1 MRAESTA
8 ATLPRGRGAG
18 PWLCRGAVPLLLLL
32 LTLLL
37 AVGGLAAA
45 PAWIEGLAIR
55 LGAEPQSALRAL
67 IAAQI
72 SLALLAAIMGRWS
85 RGIALASLALLAF
98 AAIAELSAL
107 AAAGGE
113 PLAFAAPGAVLAI
126 AGALLPAVLRARVSS
141 GTGRRSGA
149 WPAIA
154 IVTIATAAV
163 AIAARL
169 PLSAPAEAEP
179 PRRFAGEVVEF
190 AFEDWPGRSLP
201 DTGLPRH
208 LPQLTPL
215 TLEGRSVIVLY
226 SPRCGSCHDL
236 FRDWF
241 ATRDLPFRVIAVVVP
256 PQPSATL
263 LPSDQPERVDCPS
276 CIDLSLPSGPL
287 WLLQPPVVVAV
298 KDGVVTGVATRPEQV
313 AAALEGWLDP

>member
-1 MRAESTA
+1 MPTESPA
-8 ATLPRGRGAG
+8 AAPDRGRGGGA
-18 PWLCRGAVPLLLLL
+18 WLCRGAVPLLLLL

-37 AVGGLAAA
+37 AAGGVAAA

-67 IAAQI
+67 IATQL
-72 SLALLAAIMGRWS
+72 SLALLAATVGRWS
-85 RGIALASLALLAF
+85 RGIALAALALLAF

-113 PLAFAAPGAVLAI
+113 PIAFAAPGAVLAI
-126 AGALLPAVLRARVSS
+126 AGALLPAVLRARVGS
-141 GTGRRSGA
+141 GKGRRSGA

-154 IVTIATAAV
+154 VVAIATAAV

-169 PLSAPAEAEP
+169 PLSAPTEAEP

-190 AFEDWPGRSLP
+190 AFEEWRGRSLP

-215 TLEGRSVIVLY
+215 TLEGRSVVVLY

-236 FRDWF
+236 FREWF
-241 ATRDLPFRVIAVVVP
+241 TAPDLPFRVIAVAVP
-256 PQPSATL
+256 PEPSAAL
-263 LPSDQPERVDCPS
+263 LPSDQPEKVECPS
-276 CIDLSLPSGPL
+276 CIGLSLPSGPL
-287 WLLQPPVVVAV
+287 WLLQPPVVIAVEDGTVARI
-298 KDGVVTGVATRPEQV
+298 AARPDQV